1 MNLSFLNRI
10 VRYLKKGFRV
20 LEQSRE
26 NTEEQRYTISIL
38 VPCYNEEG
46 ALNLFYERTAAVI
59 DSLQEYDFEILFVND
74 GSQDNT
80 LSIMHELHQRD
91 ARVSYLNLSRNFGKE
106 IAMIAG
112 IDYLRG
118 DAAIIMDADLQ
129 DPPELIPKMIYWWQ
143 QGYDDVSA
151 KRSSRAGETFFKKWT
166 SHTFYR
172 ILQHLTDIPIQPDVG
187 DFRLLDR
194 QCLDAVRR
202 MRESQR
208 YNKGIF
214 SWIGFRKKEILFA
227 RQPRI
232 SGRSKWN
239 YWKLLNLA
247 IEGITSFSIAP
258 LRMASFMGCLLALLS
273 ILYMAYIVIRTLLYG
288 GDVPGYPSLV
298 SIILFIGGIQLLF
311 LGIIGEYLGRIFNES
326 KCRPLYFV
334 KDYNGRC
341 ENNRI
346 RKE

>member
-1 MNLSFLNRI
+1 M
-10 VRYLKKGFRV
+10 

-194 QCLDAVRR
+194 QCLDAVRL

-214 SWIGFRKKEILFA
+214 SWIGFRKKEVLFA
-227 RQPRI
+227 RQARI